1 VRLNS
6 SLRINQGPIL
16 STQPS
21 HCFTITLCLGSQR
34 IKTLVLLDSRA
45 SVKKL
50 SHVHVE
56 VIDEQPLSSGD
67 VIYKTT
73 PLEVRFG
80 KHSSSIV
87 FNIIRTPSAPAIF
100 GLFWLERYNLQT
112 DITLVN
118 IIQFK

>member
-1 VRLNS
+1 MK
-6 SLRINQGPIL
+6 IPI
-16 STQPS
+16 
-21 HCFTITLCLGSQR
+21 
-34 IKTLVLLDSRA
+34 
-45 SVKKL
+45 VKKL